1 MLIAFIVFISLVW
14 RLKRTRYITIH
25 INIKTSLTNTRLYI
39 CARFLKDEVMSVIYS
54 KVKMSNN
61 IFEACKLVRN
71 FIGIP
76 IGEIKNRIQ
85 KGEVLLECNY
95 LDLEELIKM
104 RTLLESLETLG
115 AQIYLYE
122 GDYEVSM
129 EFLSNTIESYK
140 GIAEDREKIDELM
153 FSDE

>member
-1 MLIAFIVFISLVW
+1 
-14 RLKRTRYITIH
+14 
-25 INIKTSLTNTRLYI
+25 
-39 CARFLKDEVMSVIYS
+39 MSVIYS

-61 IFEACKLVRN
+61 IFEAYKLVRN
-71 FIGIP
+71 YMSIP
-76 IGEIKNRIQ
+76 IGEIKN
-85 KGEVLLECNY
+85 GEVLLECNF

-122 GDYEVSM
+122 GNHEVSM

-140 GIAEDREKIDELM
+140 GISEDREKIDELM
-153 FSDE
+153 LSDE

>member
-1 MLIAFIVFISLVW
+1 
-14 RLKRTRYITIH
+14 
-25 INIKTSLTNTRLYI
+25 
-39 CARFLKDEVMSVIYS
+39 MSVIYS

-61 IFEACKLVRN
+61 IFEAYKLVRN
-71 FIGIP
+71 YMSIP

-85 KGEVLLECNY
+85 KGEVLLECNF

-104 RTLLESLETLG
+104 RTLLESFEILG

-122 GDYEVSM
+122 GSM

>member
-1 MLIAFIVFISLVW
+1 
-14 RLKRTRYITIH
+14 
-25 INIKTSLTNTRLYI
+25 
-39 CARFLKDEVMSVIYS
+39 MSVIYS

-61 IFEACKLVRN
+61 IFEACKLVR
-71 FIGIP
+71 
-76 IGEIKNRIQ
+76 

-104 RTLLESLETLG
+104 RTLLESLEILG

-122 GDYEVSM
+122 GNHEVSM

>member
-1 MLIAFIVFISLVW
+1 
-14 RLKRTRYITIH
+14 
-25 INIKTSLTNTRLYI
+25 
-39 CARFLKDEVMSVIYS
+39 
-54 KVKMSNN
+54 
-61 IFEACKLVRN
+61 
-71 FIGIP
+71 
-76 IGEIKNRIQ
+76 
-85 KGEVLLECNY
+85 
-95 LDLEELIKM
+95 M

-153 FSDE
+153 LSDE

>member
-1 MLIAFIVFISLVW
+1 
-14 RLKRTRYITIH
+14 
-25 INIKTSLTNTRLYI
+25 
-39 CARFLKDEVMSVIYS
+39 MSVIYS

-61 IFEACKLVRN
+61 IFEACKLVRK
-71 FIGIP
+71 FMTIP
-76 IGEIKNRIQ
+76 ISEIKNRIQ
-85 KGEVLLECNY
+85 KGEVLLECNF

-129 EFLSNTIESYK
+129 EFLSNTIDSYK
-140 GIAEDREKIDELM
+140 GIAEDREKID
-153 FSDE
+153 

>member
-1 MLIAFIVFISLVW
+1 
-14 RLKRTRYITIH
+14 
-25 INIKTSLTNTRLYI
+25 
-39 CARFLKDEVMSVIYS
+39 MSVIYS

-61 IFEACKLVRN
+61 VFEAYKLVRN
-71 FIGIP
+71 FMSIP

-122 GDYEVSM
+122 GNHEVSM

-153 FSDE
+153 LSDE

>member
-1 MLIAFIVFISLVW
+1 
-14 RLKRTRYITIH
+14 
-25 INIKTSLTNTRLYI
+25 
-39 CARFLKDEVMSVIYS
+39 MSVIYS

-61 IFEACKLVRN
+61 IFEACK
-71 FIGIP
+71 
-76 IGEIKNRIQ
+76 
-85 KGEVLLECNY
+85 
-95 LDLEELIKM
+95 LIKM

-153 FSDE
+153 LSDE